1 MRNDPKTT
9 IAKSSTGTHETIDV
23 TNMSSLPAKMDEV
36 NTDTPLRGAWLERN
50 SIRFGSLE
58 LTPLETQKVDGEK
71 LQAIDDN
78 FADLEGYLSP
88 ESLELIR
95 QIHGRKTPVARVS
108 RHEASITPSKANT
121 QGRRSTA
128 SEFIHVTGRIEIL

>member
-1 MRNDPKTT
+1 MQKFCETMRF
-9 IAKSSTGTHETIDV
+9 SG
-23 TNMSSLPAKMDEV
+23 
-36 NTDTPLRGAWLERN
+36 N

-78 FADLEGYLSP
+78 FADLEGYISP

-128 SEFIHVTGRIEIL
+128 SEFVHVTGRIEIL